1 MDTVVKG
8 PLAAVDE
15 AAQTTGANTPIR
27 TKNLEPMRNTTH
39 LLKKLFFTALAIVA
53 LLGGVLAYH
62 IYQVTRKPAGHLANV
77 QLARMDLGMPID
89 EEGALELKRTVLQM
103 EGVKHCYV
111 NADAGIITYGYDRA
125 AQTQEHVVE
134 HVRSTTSI
142 PVERFVA
149 SADDLSNGCP
159 IKPRSMMTF
168 W

>member
-1 MDTVVKG
+1 VDTVVEG
-8 PLAAVDE
+8 PLAALDE
-15 AAQTTGANTPIR
+15 AALTTGAKNLLR
-27 TKNLEPMRNTTH
+27 TMNLEPMRNTTY
-39 LLKKLFFTALAIVA
+39 LLKKIFFTALSIVA

-89 EEGALELKRTVLQM
+89 HEGALELKRAVLQM

-111 NADAGIITYGYDRA
+111 NAEAGIVTYGYDRSE
-125 AQTQEHVVE
+125 QTQDHVVE
-134 HVRSTTSI
+134 QVRSKTSI
-142 PVERFVA
+142 PVERFVV
-149 SADDLSNGCP
+149 SADDLSSGCP